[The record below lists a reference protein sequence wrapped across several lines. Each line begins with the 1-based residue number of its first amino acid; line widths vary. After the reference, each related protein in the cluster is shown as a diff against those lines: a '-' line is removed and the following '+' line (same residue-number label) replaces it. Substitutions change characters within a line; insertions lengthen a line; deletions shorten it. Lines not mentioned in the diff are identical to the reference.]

1 MQRIEGIADVFKLCS
16 PDSVLTLK
24 SKHEMFTTTATQT
37 AVVLDQ
43 MGCLFF
49 VGCIAP
55 DTTSIERMMP
65 ISQVRMRSVPFLIA
79 ERIRYLRGTEGFSTP
94 EAKNALYMAL
104 ASTPELQMLN
114 ELESHARES
123 RPDKMPW
130 GITEDT
136 QVQIRLVYNEVIG
149 IANAGVNNGDS
160 SGDQS
165 DKPDISENRENGN
178 NDAMCNVGNIR
189 KRQRHG

>member
-1 MQRIEGIADVFKLCS
+1 MKVLKGIADVYNLCD

-24 SKHEMFTTTATQT
+24 SKQDTFTTTAPKT

-49 VGCIAP
+49 VGCISP
-55 DTTSIERMMP
+55 NTTSIERMLP

-79 ERIRYLRGTEGFSTP
+79 ERLRYLKGAEGYSTP

-104 ASTPELQMLN
+104 ASTPELSMLN
-114 ELESHARES
+114 ELENHERES
-123 RPDKMPW
+123 RPDRMPW
-130 GITEDT
+130 GMTEDT
-136 QVQIRLVYNEVIG
+136 QAQIRLVYNEVIG
-149 IANAGVNNGDS
+149 TANASAGKRNA
-160 SGDQS
+160 SGNASGQPDQS
-165 DKPDISENRENGN
+165 NISEDRSNGN
-178 NDAMCNVGNIR
+178 NDVGNLR